1 MPRLLYAMVCNDI
14 IVDRETG
21 ATSFIRTIEHAVV
34 PELPVTLPPLYVG
47 TMWEME
53 KNDTFSVALQLLAP
67 SGKMETLG
75 VQDVKDTG
83 TMLHK
88 LNFQL
93 PGIPV
98 AAEGRHMLVISIRT
112 DSEWESVQELP
123 IFIFKESAQKKA
135 TS

>member
-123 IFIFKESAQKKA
+123 IFIFKESAQEKA